1 MIRTPRRRRE
11 EPLDHAELARLLPAP
26 GDPELS
32 SDRLNGLEEHLM
44 TEIRNRTSD
53 TSPHTSPDTSP
64 HTSPGASPHTSPG
77 TASDASPG
85 ASTGAP
91 PVGAHAGERAPRPA
105 RRSGRRPVLVG
116 AAAALVLAAAGV
128 AGLAGGSGG
137 SSGSESSGRAVA
149 PPAGAVPAPVVQVV
163 RGSTAGLAGAVA
175 DISGAAVRAELPEP
189 GPGQFLY
196 VRSEVSWMV
205 TWDGADGKNE
215 SYVEKLHPREVWKSP
230 DGDKGW
236 LIEAGDKAAGG
247 DGITLGDPVEGD
259 RTLNSPSYDYLRTL
273 PTNPGRLLK
282 KIYDETGGMG
292 NGPDQ
297 QAFSTI
303 GDLLREQVVPS
314 KLAAGLYRAAA
325 RIPGVV
331 LVDDSVDAAGRH
343 GVAIAR
349 TDETDGARTE
359 WIFDRE
365 TYTYL
370 GERTVQTRD
379 AEGVRA
385 GTVRGHTAVTDRAV
399 VDAVKQRPAGSAPG
413 KRPAAPVT
421 PSAGT

>member
-1 MIRTPRRRRE
+1 MIRTPWRRRE
-11 EPLDHAELARLLPAP
+11 EPLDRADLARLLPAP

-32 SDRLNGLEEHLM
+32 SDRLSGLEEHLM
-44 TEIRNRTSD
+44 TEIRNRT
-53 TSPHTSPDTSP
+53 PDTAP
-64 HTSPGASPHTSPG
+64 DPLPGAP
-77 TASDASPG
+77 A
-85 ASTGAP
+85 GAP
-91 PVGAHAGERAPRPA
+91 PAGAYAGDHTPRPA

-116 AAAALVLAAAGV
+116 VAAALALAAAGV
-128 AGLAGGSGG
+128 AGLAGSPGGSGG
-137 SSGSESSGRAVA
+137 SETPGRAVA
-149 PPAGAVPAPVVQVV
+149 PPAGVVPAPVVQVV

-175 DISGAAVRAELPEP
+175 DISGAAARAELPEP

-196 VRSEVSWMV
+196 VRSEVSWL
-205 TWDGADGKNE
+205 TSWEGADGKNR
-215 SYVEKLHPREVWKSP
+215 SYVDKIHPREVWMSP
-230 DGDKGW
+230 DGSKGW
-236 LIEAGDKAAGG
+236 LIEPYKEDLDR
-247 DGITLGDPVEGD
+247 DGITLDDTEGGE

-273 PTNPGRLLK
+273 PTDPDLLVE
-282 KIYDETGGMG
+282 KIYDETEGMG

-303 GDLLREQVVPS
+303 GDLLREQVVPP
-314 KLAAGLYRAAA
+314 KLAAALYRAAA

-349 TDETDGARTE
+349 TDEEDGSRTE
-359 WIFDRE
+359 WIFDRD

-379 AEGVRA
+379 VEGIKA
-385 GTVRGHTAVTDRAV
+385 GTVKGHTAVTDLAV
-399 VDAVKQRPAGSAPG
+399 VDAVKQRPAGSAPDG
-413 KRPAAPVT
+413 RAAAPAT

>member
-44 TEIRNRTSD
+44 TEIRNLTSD
-53 TSPHTSPDTSP
+53 TAPD
-64 HTSPGASPHTSPG
+64 ASPHTAPDASPH
-77 TASDASPG
+77 TASDTSPG

-91 PVGAHAGERAPRPA
+91 PVGAPARNRAPRPA
-105 RRSGRRPVLVG
+105 RRPGRRPVLVG
-116 AAAALVLAAAGV
+116 VAAALVLAAAGV
-128 AGLAGGSGG
+128 AGLAGSSGG
-137 SSGSESSGRAVA
+137 SGRAVA
-149 PPAGAVPAPVVQVV
+149 PPTGAVPAPVVQVV

-175 DISGAAVRAELPEP
+175 DISGAAARAELPEP

-196 VRSEVSWMV
+196 VRSEVSWLV
-205 TWDGADGKNE
+205 SWEGADGKNR
-215 SYVEKLHPREVWKSP
+215 SYVDEIHPREVWMSP

-236 LIEAGDKAAGG
+236 LMEPYKEAVDR
-247 DGITLGDPVEGD
+247 DGITLDDPEGGG

-273 PTNPGRLLK
+273 PTDPGLLLK

-303 GDLLREQVVPS
+303 GDLLREQVVPP

-349 TDETDGARTE
+349 TDEADGARTE

-379 AEGVRA
+379 AEGIEA
-385 GTVRGHTAVTDRAV
+385 GTVRGRTAVTDRAV
-399 VDAVKQRPAGSAPG
+399 VDAVKQRPAGLGDAP
-413 KRPAAPVT
+413 
-421 PSAGT
+421 PSA

>member
-11 EPLDHAELARLLPAP
+11 EPLDHAELTRLLPAP

-32 SDRLNGLEEHLM
+32 SDRLNRLEEHLM

-53 TSPHTSPDTSP
+53 TAPDTS
-64 HTSPGASPHTSPG
+64 TDT
-77 TASDASPG
+77 SPG

-91 PVGAHAGERAPRPA
+91 PAGAHAGDRAPRPV
-105 RRSGRRPVLVG
+105 RRPGRRPVLVG

-137 SSGSESSGRAVA
+137 PASSGRAVA

-163 RGSTAGLAGAVA
+163 RGTTAGLAGAVA
-175 DISGAAVRAELPEP
+175 DISGAAARAELPEP

-196 VRSEVSWMV
+196 VRSEVSWLV
-205 TWDGADGKNE
+205 SWEGADGKNR
-215 SYVEKLHPREVWKSP
+215 SYVDTIHPREVWMSP

-236 LIEAGDKAAGG
+236 LMEPYKKAVDR
-247 DGITLGDPVEGD
+247 DGITLDDPEGGE

-273 PTNPGRLLK
+273 PTDPNLLLK

-303 GDLLREQVVPS
+303 GDLLRSRWSRRSWLWP
-314 KLAAGLYRAAA
+314 LPCRGPDPRRGPRRRLR
-325 RIPGVV
+325 RR
-331 LVDDSVDAAGRH
+331 GRLLH

-349 TDETDGARTE
+349 TDEADGGRTE

-379 AEGVRA
+379 VEGIKA
-385 GTVRGHTAVTDRAV
+385 GTVKGHTAVTDRAV
-399 VDAVKQRPAGSAPG
+399 VDAVKQRPAGLGDGP
-413 KRPAAPVT
+413 
-421 PSAGT
+421 PSA

>member
-1 MIRTPRRRRE
+1 
-11 EPLDHAELARLLPAP
+11 
-26 GDPELS
+26 
-32 SDRLNGLEEHLM
+32 
-44 TEIRNRTSD
+44 
-53 TSPHTSPDTSP
+53 
-64 HTSPGASPHTSPG
+64 
-77 TASDASPG
+77 
-85 ASTGAP
+85 
-91 PVGAHAGERAPRPA
+91 
-105 RRSGRRPVLVG
+105 
-116 AAAALVLAAAGV
+116 
-128 AGLAGGSGG
+128 
-137 SSGSESSGRAVA
+137 
-149 PPAGAVPAPVVQVV
+149 APVVQVV

-175 DISGAAVRAELPEP
+175 DISGAAARAELPEP

-196 VRSEVSWMV
+196 VRSEVSWLV
-205 TWDGADGKNE
+205 SWEGADGKSR
-215 SYVEKLHPREVWKSP
+215 SYVDEIHPREVWMSP

-236 LIEAGDKAAGG
+236 LMEPYKKAVDR
-247 DGITLGDPVEGD
+247 DGITLDDPEGGD

-273 PTNPGRLLK
+273 PTDPGPLLK

-303 GDLLREQVVPS
+303 GDLLREQVVPP

-349 TDETDGARTE
+349 TDEADGARTE

-379 AEGVRA
+379 AEGIEA
-385 GTVRGHTAVTDRAV
+385 GTVRGRTAVTDRAV
-399 VDAVKQRPAGSAPG
+399 VDAVKQRPAGLGDAP
-413 KRPAAPVT
+413 
-421 PSAGT
+421 PSA

>member
-1 MIRTPRRRRE
+1 MIRTLRRRRE

-53 TSPHTSPDTSP
+53 TAPDT
-64 HTSPGASPHTSPG
+64 
-77 TASDASPG
+77 SPG

-91 PVGAHAGERAPRPA
+91 PVGAHAGDRAPRAA

-128 AGLAGGSGG
+128 AGLAGGSD
-137 SSGSESSGRAVA
+137 GSESSGRAVA

-175 DISGAAVRAELPEP
+175 DISGAAARAELPEP

-196 VRSEVSWMV
+196 VRSEVSSLVSWEN
-205 TWDGADGKNE
+205 ADGKNR
-215 SYVEKLHPREVWKSP
+215 SYVDKIHPREVWMSP

-236 LIEAGDKAAGG
+236 LMEPYKEAIDR
-247 DGITLGDPVEGD
+247 DGITLDDPEGGE
-259 RTLNSPSYDYLRTL
+259 RTLNSPSYDYLRAL
-273 PTNPGRLLK
+273 PTDPGLLLK

-303 GDLLREQVVPS
+303 GDLLRGQVVPP

-331 LVDDSVDAAGRH
+331 LVDESVDAAGRH

-349 TDETDGARTE
+349 TDEADGARTE

-379 AEGVRA
+379 VEGVRA

-413 KRPAAPVT
+413 KRTAAPAA

>member
-1 MIRTPRRRRE
+1 MIRTPWRRRE

-32 SDRLNGLEEHLM
+32 SDRLSGLEEHLM
-44 TEIRNRTSD
+44 TEIRNRT
-53 TSPHTSPDTSP
+53 PDP
-64 HTSPGASPHTSPG
+64 APDPAPAPVPG
-77 TASDASPG
+77 TAPDT
-85 ASTGAP
+85 STGAP
-91 PVGAHAGERAPRPA
+91 PAGLHEGAHASRPV
-105 RRSGRRPVLVG
+105 RRPGRRPVLVG
-116 AAAALVLAAAGV
+116 VAAALALAAAGV
-128 AGLAGGSGG
+128 AGLAGSPGG
-137 SSGSESSGRAVA
+137 SSGSESPGRAVA

-175 DISGAAVRAELPEP
+175 DISGAAARAELPEP

-196 VRSEVSWMV
+196 VRSEVSWLV
-205 TWDGADGKNE
+205 SWEGADGKNK
-215 SYVEKLHPREVWKSP
+215 SYVDKIHPREVWMSP
-230 DGDKGW
+230 DGRKGW
-236 LIEAGDKAAGG
+236 LIEPYKEAVDRG
-247 DGITLGDPVEGD
+247 GITLDDPEGGE

-273 PTNPGRLLK
+273 PTDPEILLK
-282 KIYDETGGMG
+282 KIYDETRGMG

-303 GDLLREQVVPS
+303 GDLLREQVAPP

-343 GVAIAR
+343 GIAIAR
-349 TDETDGARTE
+349 TDEGDGSRTE

-379 AEGVRA
+379 AEGIKA
-385 GTVRGHTAVTDRAV
+385 GTVKGHTAVTDRAV

-413 KRPAAPVT
+413 ERAPAPAT

>member
-44 TEIRNRTSD
+44 TEIRNLTSD
-53 TSPHTSPDTSP
+53 TAPDTSP
-64 HTSPGASPHTSPG
+64 HT
-77 TASDASPG
+77 ASDTSPG

-91 PVGAHAGERAPRPA
+91 PVGAPAWSRAPRPA
-105 RRSGRRPVLVG
+105 RRPGRRPVLVG
-116 AAAALVLAAAGV
+116 VAAALVLAAAGV
-128 AGLAGGSGG
+128 AGLAGSSGG
-137 SSGSESSGRAVA
+137 SGRAVA

-175 DISGAAVRAELPEP
+175 EISGAAARAELPEP

-196 VRSEVSWMV
+196 VRSEVSWLV
-205 TWDGADGKNE
+205 SWEGTDGKNR
-215 SYVEKLHPREVWKSP
+215 SYVDEIHPREVWMSP

-236 LIEAGDKAAGG
+236 LMEPYKEAVDR
-247 DGITLGDPVEGD
+247 DGITLDDPEGGG

-273 PTNPGRLLK
+273 PTDPGLLLK

-303 GDLLREQVVPS
+303 GDLLREQVVPP
-314 KLAAGLYRAAA
+314 KLAAGLYRAVA

-331 LVDDSVDAAGRH
+331 LLDDSVDAAGRH

-349 TDETDGARTE
+349 TDEADGARTE

-379 AEGVRA
+379 AEGIEA
-385 GTVRGHTAVTDRAV
+385 GTVRGRTAVTDRAV
-399 VDAVKQRPAGSAPG
+399 VDAVKQRPAGLGDAP
-413 KRPAAPVT
+413 
-421 PSAGT
+421 PSA

>member
-32 SDRLNGLEEHLM
+32 SDRLSGLEEHLM

-53 TSPHTSPDTSP
+53 TAPDT
-64 HTSPGASPHTSPG
+64 
-77 TASDASPG
+77 SPG

-91 PVGAHAGERAPRPA
+91 PVGAHAGDRAPRPA
-105 RRSGRRPVLVG
+105 GRSGRRPVLVG

-128 AGLAGGSGG
+128 AGLAGGSG
-137 SSGSESSGRAVA
+137 GSESSGRAVA

-175 DISGAAVRAELPEP
+175 DISGAAARAELPEP

-196 VRSEVSWMV
+196 VRSEVSSLVSWE
-205 TWDGADGKNE
+205 GADGKNR
-215 SYVEKLHPREVWKSP
+215 SYVDKIHPREVWMSP

-236 LIEAGDKAAGG
+236 LMEPYKEAIDP
-247 DGITLGDPVEGD
+247 DGITLDDPEGGE

-273 PTNPGRLLK
+273 PTDPGLLLK

-303 GDLLREQVVPS
+303 GDLLRGQVVPP

-349 TDETDGARTE
+349 TDEADGARTE

-413 KRPAAPVT
+413 ERTAAPAA

>member
-1 MIRTPRRRRE
+1 MIRTPWRRRE

-32 SDRLNGLEEHLM
+32 SDRLSGLEEHLM
-44 TEIRNRTSD
+44 TEIRNRT
-53 TSPHTSPDTSP
+53 PDTAP
-64 HTSPGASPHTSPG
+64 DPLPGAS
-77 TASDASPG
+77 A
-85 ASTGAP
+85 GAP
-91 PVGAHAGERAPRPA
+91 PAGAYAGDHAPRPA

-116 AAAALVLAAAGV
+116 VAAALALAAAGV
-128 AGLAGGSGG
+128 VGLAGSPGGSGG
-137 SSGSESSGRAVA
+137 PESPGRVVA

-175 DISGAAVRAELPEP
+175 DISGAAAGAELPEP

-196 VRSEVSWMV
+196 VRSEVSWLV
-205 TWDGADGKNE
+205 SWEGADGRNK
-215 SYVEKLHPREVWKSP
+215 SYVDKIHPREVWMSP
-230 DGDKGW
+230 DGSKGW
-236 LIEAGDKAAGG
+236 LSEPDKETIGRDGVTLDDPEGG
-247 DGITLGDPVEGD
+247 E
-259 RTLNSPSYDYLRTL
+259 RTLNSPSHDYLKTL
-273 PTNPGRLLK
+273 PTDPDLLLK
-282 KIYDETGGMG
+282 KIYDETRGMG

-303 GDLLREQVVPS
+303 GDLLREQVVPP

-343 GVAIAR
+343 GIAIAR
-349 TDETDGARTE
+349 TDEEDGARTE

-379 AEGVRA
+379 VEGIEA
-385 GTVRGHTAVTDRAV
+385 GTVKGHTAVTDRAV
-399 VDAVKQRPAGSAPG
+399 VDAVKQRPSGSAPG
-413 KRPAAPVT
+413 ERAAAPAT

>member
-44 TEIRNRTSD
+44 TEIRNLASD
-53 TSPHTSPDTSP
+53 TAPDTSP
-64 HTSPGASPHTSPG
+64 HTASDTSPG
-77 TASDASPG
+77 T
-85 ASTGAP
+85 STGAP
-91 PVGAHAGERAPRPA
+91 PVGAPARNRAPRPA
-105 RRSGRRPVLVG
+105 RRPGRRPVLVG
-116 AAAALVLAAAGV
+116 VAAALVLAAAGV
-128 AGLAGGSGG
+128 AGLAGSSGG
-137 SSGSESSGRAVA
+137 SGRAVA

-175 DISGAAVRAELPEP
+175 EISGAAARAELPEP

-196 VRSEVSWMV
+196 VRSEVSWLV
-205 TWDGADGKNE
+205 SWEGTDGKNR
-215 SYVEKLHPREVWKSP
+215 SYVDEIHPREVWMSP

-236 LIEAGDKAAGG
+236 LMEPYKEAVDRDGVTLDDPEGG
-247 DGITLGDPVEGD
+247 G

-273 PTNPGRLLK
+273 PTDPGLLLK

-303 GDLLREQVVPS
+303 GDLLREQVVPP

-331 LVDDSVDAAGRH
+331 LLDDSVDAAGRH

-349 TDETDGARTE
+349 TDEADGARTE

-379 AEGVRA
+379 AEGIEA
-385 GTVRGHTAVTDRAV
+385 GTVRGRTAVTDRAV
-399 VDAVKQRPAGSAPG
+399 VDAVKQRPAGLGDAP
-413 KRPAAPVT
+413 
-421 PSAGT
+421 PSA

>member
-1 MIRTPRRRRE
+1 MIRIPRRRRE

-44 TEIRNRTSD
+44 TEIRNLTSD
-53 TSPHTSPDTSP
+53 TAPDTSP
-64 HTSPGASPHTSPG
+64 HIAPD
-77 TASDASPG
+77 TAPDASPG
-85 ASTGAP
+85 ASIGAP
-91 PVGAHAGERAPRPA
+91 PTGAHAGGRALRP
-105 RRSGRRPVLVG
+105 GRRPGRRPALVG

-137 SSGSESSGRAVA
+137 PGSSGPAVA

-163 RGSTAGLAGAVA
+163 RGSTAGLAGAVD
-175 DISGAAVRAELPEP
+175 DISGAAARAELPEP

-196 VRSEVSWMV
+196 IRSEVSWLV
-205 TWDGADGKNE
+205 SWEGADGKNR
-215 SYVEKLHPREVWKSP
+215 SYVDAIHPREVWMSP

-236 LIEAGDKAAGG
+236 LMEPYKKDIDR
-247 DGITLGDPVEGD
+247 DGITLDDPEGGE
-259 RTLNSPSYDYLRTL
+259 RTINSPSYDYLRTL
-273 PTNPGRLLK
+273 PTDPDLLLK
-282 KIYDETGGMG
+282 KIYDETRGMG

-297 QAFSTI
+297 QAFTTI
-303 GDLLREQVVPS
+303 GDLLGEQVVPP

-379 AEGVRA
+379 VEGVRA
-385 GTVRGHTAVTDRAV
+385 GTVRGHSAVTDRAV
-399 VDAVKQRPAGSAPG
+399 VDAVKQRPAGLGDAP
-413 KRPAAPVT
+413 
-421 PSAGT
+421 PSA

>member
-11 EPLDHAELARLLPAP
+11 EPLDHAELTRLLPAP

-32 SDRLNGLEEHLM
+32 SDRLNRLEEHLM

-53 TSPHTSPDTSP
+53 TAPDTS
-64 HTSPGASPHTSPG
+64 TDT
-77 TASDASPG
+77 SPG

-91 PVGAHAGERAPRPA
+91 PAGAHAGDRAPRPV
-105 RRSGRRPVLVG
+105 RRPGRRPVLVG

-128 AGLAGGSGG
+128 AGLAGGPGG
-137 SSGSESSGRAVA
+137 SGRAVA

-175 DISGAAVRAELPEP
+175 DISGAAARAELPEP

-196 VRSEVSWMV
+196 VRSEVSWLV
-205 TWDGADGKNE
+205 SWEGADGKNR
-215 SYVEKLHPREVWKSP
+215 SYVDTIHPREVWMSP

-236 LIEAGDKAAGG
+236 LMEPYKEAVDR
-247 DGITLGDPVEGD
+247 DGITLDDPEGGE
-259 RTLNSPSYDYLRTL
+259 RTLNSPSYDYLRSL
-273 PTNPGRLLK
+273 PTDPGPLLK

-297 QAFSTI
+297 QAFGTI
-303 GDLLREQVVPS
+303 GDLLREQVVPP

-349 TDETDGARTE
+349 TDEADGGRTE

-379 AEGVRA
+379 VEGIKA
-385 GTVRGHTAVTDRAV
+385 GTVKGHTAVTDRAV
-399 VDAVKQRPAGSAPG
+399 VDAVKQRPAGLGDGP
-413 KRPAAPVT
+413 
-421 PSAGT
+421 PSA

>member
-32 SDRLNGLEEHLM
+32 SDRLNSLEEHLM
-44 TEIRNRTSD
+44 TEIRNLTSDTASD
-53 TSPHTSPDTSP
+53 TSP
-64 HTSPGASPHTSPG
+64 G
-77 TASDASPG
+77 ASPG

-91 PVGAHAGERAPRPA
+91 PVGAHAGDRAPRPA
-105 RRSGRRPVLVG
+105 HRVGRRPVLVG
-116 AAAALVLAAAGV
+116 IAAALVLAAAGV
-128 AGLAGGSGG
+128 AGLAGSSGGSGG
-137 SSGSESSGRAVA
+137 SGRAVA

-175 DISGAAVRAELPEP
+175 DISGAAARAELPEP

-196 VRSEVSWMV
+196 VRSEVSWLV
-205 TWDGADGKNE
+205 SWEGADGKNR
-215 SYVEKLHPREVWKSP
+215 SYVDKIHPREVWMSP

-236 LIEAGDKAAGG
+236 LMEPYKEAIER
-247 DGITLGDPVEGD
+247 DGITLDDPEGGD
-259 RTLNSPSYDYLRTL
+259 RTLNSPSYDYLRAL
-273 PTNPGRLLK
+273 PTDPGPLLK

-303 GDLLREQVVPS
+303 GDLLREQVVPP

-349 TDETDGARTE
+349 TDEADGARTE

-385 GTVRGHTAVTDRAV
+385 GTVRGHVAVTDRAV
-399 VDAVKQRPAGSAPG
+399 VDAVKQRPAGLGDAP
-413 KRPAAPVT
+413 
-421 PSAGT
+421 PSA

>member
-1 MIRTPRRRRE
+1 MIRTPWRRRE

-32 SDRLNGLEEHLM
+32 SDRLSGLEEHLM
-44 TEIRNRTSD
+44 TEIRNRMPD
-53 TSPHTSPDTSP
+53 PSPGP
-64 HTSPGASPHTSPG
+64 SPGAS
-77 TASDASPG
+77 A
-85 ASTGAP
+85 GAP
-91 PVGAHAGERAPRPA
+91 PAGAHAGDRGPRPA
-105 RRSGRRPVLVG
+105 RRPRRRPVLVG

-137 SSGSESSGRAVA
+137 SGGSVSSGRAVA
-149 PPAGAVPAPVVQVV
+149 PPAGTVPAPVVQVV

-175 DISGAAVRAELPEP
+175 DISGAAARAELPEP

-196 VRSEVSWMV
+196 VRSQVSWMV

-215 SYVEKLHPREVWKSP
+215 SYVEKLHPREVWMSP

-236 LIEAGDKAAGG
+236 LIEAGERAGG
-247 DGITLGDPVEGD
+247 GGGITLDDPGDLEPS
-259 RTLNSPSYDYLRTL
+259 LNGPSYDYLRTL
-273 PTNPGRLLK
+273 PTDPDLLLK

-303 GDLLREQVVPS
+303 GDLLREQVVPP

-331 LVDDSVDAAGRH
+331 LVDDSADAAGRH

-349 TDETDGARTE
+349 TDEADGARTE

-379 AEGVRA
+379 AEGIKA
-385 GTVRGHTAVTDRAV
+385 GTVRGRTAVTDRAV
-399 VDAVKQRPAGSAPG
+399 VDAVKQRPAGLG
-413 KRPAAPVT
+413 AAP
-421 PSAGT
+421 PSA

>member
-1 MIRTPRRRRE
+1 MIRSPRRRRE

-32 SDRLNGLEEHLM
+32 SARLNGLEEHLM
-44 TEIRNRTSD
+44 TEIRSRTSD
-53 TSPHTSPDTSP
+53 TASDTAPDT
-64 HTSPGASPHTSPG
+64 
-77 TASDASPG
+77 
-85 ASTGAP
+85 STGAP
-91 PVGAHAGERAPRPA
+91 PAGAHAGGRAPRPA

-128 AGLAGGSGG
+128 AGLAGGSGDPGDPGGTGG
-137 SSGSESSGRAVA
+137 SASSGRAVA

-175 DISGAAVRAELPEP
+175 DISGAAARAEPPEP

-196 VRSEVSWMV
+196 VRSEVSWLV
-205 TWDGADGKNE
+205 SWEGADGKNR
-215 SYVEKLHPREVWKSP
+215 SYVDKIHPREVWRSP

-236 LIEAGDKAAGG
+236 LMEPYKEAIDR
-247 DGITLGDPVEGD
+247 DGITLDDPEGGE
-259 RTLNSPSYDYLRTL
+259 RTLNSPGYDYLRTL
-273 PTNPGRLLK
+273 PTDPGLLLK

-303 GDLLREQVVPS
+303 GDLLREQVVPP

-331 LVDDSVDAAGRH
+331 LVDDSVDAVGRH

-349 TDETDGARTE
+349 TDEADGARTE

-379 AEGVRA
+379 AEGIAA
-385 GTVRGHTAVTDRAV
+385 GTVRGRTAVTDRAV

-413 KRPAAPVT
+413 ERAVSPAT

>member
-1 MIRTPRRRRE
+1 MIRTPWRRRE
-11 EPLDHAELARLLPAP
+11 EPLDRAELARLLPAP

-32 SDRLNGLEEHLM
+32 SDRLSGLEEHLM

-53 TSPHTSPDTSP
+53 TAPDP
-64 HTSPGASPHTSPG
+64 L
-77 TASDASPG
+77 PG

-91 PVGAHAGERAPRPA
+91 PAGAYVGGHVSRPG

-116 AAAALVLAAAGV
+116 VAAALALAAAGV
-128 AGLAGGSGG
+128 AGLAGSPGGSG
-137 SSGSESSGRAVA
+137 STESPGRAVV

-175 DISGAAVRAELPEP
+175 DISGAAARAGLPEP

-196 VRSEVSWMV
+196 VRSEVSRLVSWE
-205 TWDGADGKNE
+205 DADGKNR
-215 SYVEKLHPREVWKSP
+215 SYVDKLHPREVWTSP
-230 DGDKGW
+230 DGSRGW
-236 LIEAGDKAAGG
+236 LIEPYREDLDR
-247 DGITLGDPVEGD
+247 DGITLDDTEGGE

-273 PTNPGRLLK
+273 PTDPRLLVE
-282 KIYDETGGMG
+282 KIYDETEGMG

-303 GDLLREQVVPS
+303 GDLLREQVVPP

-331 LVDDSVDAAGRH
+331 LVGDSVDAAGRH

-349 TDETDGARTE
+349 TDEKDGSRTE

-379 AEGVRA
+379 VEGVKA
-385 GTVRGHTAVTDRAV
+385 GTVKGRTAVTDRAV
-399 VDAVKQRPAGSAPG
+399 VDAVEQRPAGPAPDG
-413 KRPAAPVT
+413 RAAAPAT
-421 PSAGT
+421 PPAGT

>member
-11 EPLDHAELARLLPAP
+11 EPLDDAELARLLPAP

-53 TSPHTSPDTSP
+53 TSP
-64 HTSPGASPHTSPG
+64 G
-77 TASDASPG
+77 TASDTSPG

-91 PVGAHAGERAPRPA
+91 PAGAHAGDRAPRPA
-105 RRSGRRPVLVG
+105 RRPGRRPVLVG

-137 SSGSESSGRAVA
+137 PGGSGGSESSGRAVA

-175 DISGAAVRAELPEP
+175 DISGAAARAELPEP

-196 VRSEVSWMV
+196 VRSEVSWLV
-205 TWDGADGKNE
+205 SWEGADGKNR
-215 SYVEKLHPREVWKSP
+215 SYVDKIHPREVWMSP

-236 LIEAGDKAAGG
+236 LMEPYKGAIDR
-247 DGITLGDPVEGD
+247 DGITLDDPEGGD

-273 PTNPGRLLK
+273 PTDPGPLLK

-303 GDLLREQVVPS
+303 GDLLREQVVPP

-349 TDETDGARTE
+349 TDEADGARTE

-379 AEGVRA
+379 AEGIEA
-385 GTVRGHTAVTDRAV
+385 GTVRGRTAVTDRAV
-399 VDAVKQRPAGSAPG
+399 VDAVKQRPAGLGDAP
-413 KRPAAPVT
+413 
-421 PSAGT
+421 PSA

>member
-44 TEIRNRTSD
+44 TEIRSLT
-53 TSPHTSPDTSP
+53 PDTSP
-64 HTSPGASPHTSPG
+64 HT
-77 TASDASPG
+77 ASDTSPG

-91 PVGAHAGERAPRPA
+91 PVGAPARNRAPRPA
-105 RRSGRRPVLVG
+105 RRPGRRPVLVG
-116 AAAALVLAAAGV
+116 VAAALVLAAAGV
-128 AGLAGGSGG
+128 AGLAGSSGG
-137 SSGSESSGRAVA
+137 SGRAVA

-175 DISGAAVRAELPEP
+175 EISGAAARAELPEP

-196 VRSEVSWMV
+196 VRSEVSWLV
-205 TWDGADGKNE
+205 SWEGTDGKNR
-215 SYVEKLHPREVWKSP
+215 SYVDEIHPREVWMSP

-236 LIEAGDKAAGG
+236 LMEPYKEAVDR
-247 DGITLGDPVEGD
+247 DGITLDDPEGGG

-273 PTNPGRLLK
+273 PTDPGLLLK

-303 GDLLREQVVPS
+303 GDLLREQVVPP

-331 LVDDSVDAAGRH
+331 LLDDSVDAAGRH

-349 TDETDGARTE
+349 TDEADGARTE

-379 AEGVRA
+379 AEGIEA
-385 GTVRGHTAVTDRAV
+385 GTVRGRTAVTDRAV
-399 VDAVKQRPAGSAPG
+399 VDAVKQRPAGLGDAP
-413 KRPAAPVT
+413 
-421 PSAGT
+421 PSA

>member
-44 TEIRNRTSD
+44 TEIRNLTSD
-53 TSPHTSPDTSP
+53 TAPDTSP
-64 HTSPGASPHTSPG
+64 HT
-77 TASDASPG
+77 ASDTSPG

-91 PVGAHAGERAPRPA
+91 PGGAPAWSRAPRPA
-105 RRSGRRPVLVG
+105 RRPGRRPVLVG
-116 AAAALVLAAAGV
+116 VAAALVLAAAGV
-128 AGLAGGSGG
+128 AGLAGSSGG
-137 SSGSESSGRAVA
+137 SGRAVA

-175 DISGAAVRAELPEP
+175 EISGAAARAELPEP

-196 VRSEVSWMV
+196 VRSEVSWLV
-205 TWDGADGKNE
+205 SWEGTDGKNR
-215 SYVEKLHPREVWKSP
+215 SYVDEIHPREVWMSP

-236 LIEAGDKAAGG
+236 LMEPYKEAVDR
-247 DGITLGDPVEGD
+247 DGITLDDPEGGG

-273 PTNPGRLLK
+273 PTDPGLLLK

-303 GDLLREQVVPS
+303 GDLLREQVVPP

-331 LVDDSVDAAGRH
+331 LLDDSVDAAGRH

-349 TDETDGARTE
+349 TDEADGARTE

-379 AEGVRA
+379 AEGIEA
-385 GTVRGHTAVTDRAV
+385 GTVRGRTAVTDRAV
-399 VDAVKQRPAGSAPG
+399 VDAVKQRPAGLGDAP
-413 KRPAAPVT
+413 
-421 PSAGT
+421 PSA

>member
-11 EPLDHAELARLLPAP
+11 EPLDHAELTRLLPAP

-32 SDRLNGLEEHLM
+32 SDRLNRLEEHLM

-53 TSPHTSPDTSP
+53 TASDTSP
-64 HTSPGASPHTSPG
+64 HASPE
-77 TASDASPG
+77 AA
-85 ASTGAP
+85 TGAP
-91 PVGAHAGERAPRPA
+91 PAGAHSGDRAPRPA
-105 RRSGRRPVLVG
+105 RRPGRRPVLVG
-116 AAAALVLAAAGV
+116 AAAALVLAAAGA

-137 SSGSESSGRAVA
+137 SGSPASSGRAVA

-163 RGSTAGLAGAVA
+163 RGSTEGLAGAVA
-175 DISGAAVRAELPEP
+175 DISGVAARAELPEP

-196 VRSEVSWMV
+196 VRSEVSSLVSWE
-205 TWDGADGKNE
+205 GADGKNR
-215 SYVEKLHPREVWKSP
+215 SYVDKIHPREVWMSP

-236 LIEAGDKAAGG
+236 LMEPYKETIDR
-247 DGITLGDPVEGD
+247 DGITLDDPEGGE

-273 PTNPGRLLK
+273 PTDPGLLLK
-282 KIYDETGGMG
+282 KIYDETEGMG

-303 GDLLREQVVPS
+303 GDLLRGQVVPP

-349 TDETDGARTE
+349 TDEADGARTE

-413 KRPAAPVT
+413 KRTAAPAA

>member
-53 TSPHTSPDTSP
+53 TSP
-64 HTSPGASPHTSPG
+64 G
-77 TASDASPG
+77 TASDTSPG

-91 PVGAHAGERAPRPA
+91 PAGAHAGDRAPRPA
-105 RRSGRRPVLVG
+105 RRPGRRPVLVG

-137 SSGSESSGRAVA
+137 SGGPGGSGGSESSGRAVA

-175 DISGAAVRAELPEP
+175 DISGAAARAELPEP

-196 VRSEVSWMV
+196 VRSEVSWLV
-205 TWDGADGKNE
+205 SWEGADGKNR
-215 SYVEKLHPREVWKSP
+215 SYVDKIHPREVWMSP

-236 LIEAGDKAAGG
+236 LMEPYKEAIDR
-247 DGITLGDPVEGD
+247 DGITLDDPEGGD

-273 PTNPGRLLK
+273 PTDPGPLLK

-303 GDLLREQVVPS
+303 GDLLREQVVPP

-349 TDETDGARTE
+349 TDEADGARTE

-379 AEGVRA
+379 AEGIEA
-385 GTVRGHTAVTDRAV
+385 GTVRGRTAVTDRAV
-399 VDAVKQRPAGSAPG
+399 VDAVKQRPAGLGDAP
-413 KRPAAPVT
+413 
-421 PSAGT
+421 PSA

>member
-11 EPLDHAELARLLPAP
+11 EPLDHAELTRLLPAP

-32 SDRLNGLEEHLM
+32 SDRLNRLEEHLM
-44 TEIRNRTSD
+44 TEIRNRTFD
-53 TSPHTSPDTSP
+53 TAPDTSF
-64 HTSPGASPHTSPG
+64 G
-77 TASDASPG
+77 TASG
-85 ASTGAP
+85 AAPAGAP
-91 PVGAHAGERAPRPA
+91 VAAHAGDRAPRPA

-128 AGLAGGSGG
+128 AGLAGG
-137 SSGSESSGRAVA
+137 SGRAVA

-175 DISGAAVRAELPEP
+175 DISGAAARAELPEP

-196 VRSEVSWMV
+196 VRSEVSWLV
-205 TWDGADGKNE
+205 SWEGTDGKNR
-215 SYVEKLHPREVWKSP
+215 SYVDAIHPREVWMSP

-236 LIEAGDKAAGG
+236 LMEPYKEAVDR
-247 DGITLGDPVEGD
+247 DGITLDDPEGGE

-273 PTNPGRLLK
+273 PTDPNLLLK

-303 GDLLREQVVPS
+303 GDLLREQVVPP

-349 TDETDGARTE
+349 TDEADGGRTE

-379 AEGVRA
+379 VEGIEA

-399 VDAVKQRPAGSAPG
+399 VDAVKQRPAGLGDGP
-413 KRPAAPVT
+413 
-421 PSAGT
+421 PSA

>member
-53 TSPHTSPDTSP
+53 TSP
-64 HTSPGASPHTSPG
+64 G
-77 TASDASPG
+77 TASDTSPG

-91 PVGAHAGERAPRPA
+91 PAGAHAGDRAPRPA
-105 RRSGRRPVLVG
+105 RRPGRRPVLVG

-137 SSGSESSGRAVA
+137 SGGPGGSGGSESSGRAVA

-175 DISGAAVRAELPEP
+175 DISGAAARAELPEP

-196 VRSEVSWMV
+196 VRSEVSWLV
-205 TWDGADGKNE
+205 SWEGADGKNR
-215 SYVEKLHPREVWKSP
+215 SYVDKIHPREVWMSP

-236 LIEAGDKAAGG
+236 LMEPYKEAIDR
-247 DGITLGDPVEGD
+247 DGITLDDPEGGD

-273 PTNPGRLLK
+273 PTDPGPLLK

-303 GDLLREQVVPS
+303 GDLLREQVVPP

-325 RIPGVV
+325 RIPRVV

-349 TDETDGARTE
+349 TDEADGARTE

-379 AEGVRA
+379 AEGIEA
-385 GTVRGHTAVTDRAV
+385 GTVRGRTAVTDRAV
-399 VDAVKQRPAGSAPG
+399 VDAVKQRPAGLGDAP
-413 KRPAAPVT
+413 
-421 PSAGT
+421 PSA

>member
-11 EPLDHAELARLLPAP
+11 EPLDHAELTRLLPAP

-32 SDRLNGLEEHLM
+32 SDRLNRLEEHLM

-53 TSPHTSPDTSP
+53 TAPDTS
-64 HTSPGASPHTSPG
+64 TDT
-77 TASDASPG
+77 SPG

-91 PVGAHAGERAPRPA
+91 PAGAHAGDRAPRPV
-105 RRSGRRPVLVG
+105 RRPGLRPVLVG

-137 SSGSESSGRAVA
+137 PASSGRAVA

-175 DISGAAVRAELPEP
+175 DISGAAARAELPEP

-196 VRSEVSWMV
+196 VRSEVSWLV
-205 TWDGADGKNE
+205 SWEGADGKNR
-215 SYVEKLHPREVWKSP
+215 SYVDTIHPREVWMSP

-236 LIEAGDKAAGG
+236 LMEPYKEAVDR
-247 DGITLGDPVEGD
+247 DGITLDDHEGGE

-273 PTNPGRLLK
+273 PTDPNLLLK

-303 GDLLREQVVPS
+303 GDLLREQVVPP

-349 TDETDGARTE
+349 TDETDGSRTE

-379 AEGVRA
+379 VEGIKA
-385 GTVRGHTAVTDRAV
+385 GTVKGHTAVTDRAV
-399 VDAVKQRPAGSAPG
+399 VDAVKQRPAGLGDGP
-413 KRPAAPVT
+413 
-421 PSAGT
+421 PSA

>member
-11 EPLDHAELARLLPAP
+11 EPLDHAELTRLLPAP

-32 SDRLNGLEEHLM
+32 SDRLNRLEEHLM

-53 TSPHTSPDTSP
+53 TAPDTS
-64 HTSPGASPHTSPG
+64 TDT
-77 TASDASPG
+77 SPG

-91 PVGAHAGERAPRPA
+91 PAGAHAGDRAPRPA
-105 RRSGRRPVLVG
+105 RRPGRRPVLVG

-137 SSGSESSGRAVA
+137 PASSGRAVA

-175 DISGAAVRAELPEP
+175 DISGAAARAELPEP

-196 VRSEVSWMV
+196 VRSEVSWLV
-205 TWDGADGKNE
+205 SWEGADGKNR
-215 SYVEKLHPREVWKSP
+215 SYVDTIHPREVWMSP

-236 LIEAGDKAAGG
+236 LMEPYKEAVDR
-247 DGITLGDPVEGD
+247 DGITLDDHEGGE
-259 RTLNSPSYDYLRTL
+259 RTLNSPSYDYLRSL
-273 PTNPGRLLK
+273 PTDPGPLLK

-303 GDLLREQVVPS
+303 GDLLREQVVPP

-349 TDETDGARTE
+349 TDETDGSRTE

-379 AEGVRA
+379 VEGIKA
-385 GTVRGHTAVTDRAV
+385 GTVRGRTAVTDRAV
-399 VDAVKQRPAGSAPG
+399 VDAVKQRPAGLGDAP
-413 KRPAAPVT
+413 
-421 PSAGT
+421 PSA

>member
-1 MIRTPRRRRE
+1 MIRTPWRRRE
-11 EPLDHAELARLLPAP
+11 EPLDRAELARLLPAP

-32 SDRLNGLEEHLM
+32 SDRLSGLEEHLM
-44 TEIRNRTSD
+44 TEIRNRT
-53 TSPHTSPDTSP
+53 PDTAP
-64 HTSPGASPHTSPG
+64 D
-77 TASDASPG
+77 TAPAT
-85 ASTGAP
+85 STGAP
-91 PVGAHAGERAPRPA
+91 PAGLSEGDRAPRPA

-116 AAAALVLAAAGV
+116 VAAALALAAAGV
-128 AGLAGGSGG
+128 AGLAGSPDGSGG
-137 SSGSESSGRAVA
+137 PESPGRAVT

-175 DISGAAVRAELPEP
+175 DISGAAARAELPEP

-196 VRSEVSWMV
+196 VRSLVSWLV
-205 TWDGADGKNE
+205 SWEGADGKNR
-215 SYVEKLHPREVWKSP
+215 SYVDEIHPREVWMSP
-230 DGDKGW
+230 DGSKGR
-236 LIEAGDKAAGG
+236 LIEPYKKDLDR
-247 DGITLGDPVEGD
+247 DGITLDDAEGGE

-273 PTNPGRLLK
+273 PTDPDLLVK
-282 KIYDETGGMG
+282 KVYDETEGMG

-303 GDLLREQVVPS
+303 GDLLREQVVPP

-349 TDETDGARTE
+349 TDEEDGSRTE

-379 AEGVRA
+379 VEGVKA
-385 GTVRGHTAVTDRAV
+385 GTVTGHTAVTDRAV

-413 KRPAAPVT
+413 ERAASPAT